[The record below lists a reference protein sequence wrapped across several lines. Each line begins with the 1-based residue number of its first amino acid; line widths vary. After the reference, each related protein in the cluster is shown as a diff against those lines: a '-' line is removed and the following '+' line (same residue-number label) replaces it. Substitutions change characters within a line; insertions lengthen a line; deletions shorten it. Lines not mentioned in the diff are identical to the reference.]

1 MAVAVRKFSSFYLAV
16 RPGMLDQI
24 DAGITGF

>member
-1 MAVAVRKFSSFYLAV
+1 MAVAVQKLSCFYLVA
-16 RPGMLDQI
+16 RPGMFDQI